1 MLCTNQCKLCS
12 RTRTRGIP
20 RQTSQSAH
28 SQNPAKLIGSPATLI
43 RRTVVAAAIHA
54 IDFPWAMP
62 PLLGVHPSSSPCSCV
77 SCPSRVGRAATAA
90 AFPGLENRN
99 LKQEKTRRRPDL
111 TDTPTTLPASRAK
124 QTANVVNANWIRMV
138 SLLFYF

>member
-43 RRTVVAAAIHA
+43 RRTVVAAAIRA
-54 IDFPWAMP
+54 IDFPWAMS

-77 SCPSRVGRAATAA
+77 SCPGYVVSWTSDRRGISGVRKSEFEARKDEKARSYGYADDAA
-90 AFPGLENRN
+90 G
-99 LKQEKTRRRPDL
+99 KQG
-111 TDTPTTLPASRAK
+111 
-124 QTANVVNANWIRMV
+124 
-138 SLLFYF
+138 